1 MSVFHGLSGG
11 RIVQLVDTPVGVA
24 VGRGDA
30 VGAGRGVGVGTT
42 CVGVGGTAD
51 GVAVGFGVRVGVG
64 VSVGFGVRVGV
75 GVRVGLRV
83 GVGVGVRVGLRVGVG
98 VAVRVGRRVG
108 VGVGITD
115 TSAATSP
122 PAKSNTMPDAIPAA
136 RPREILMRR
145 SRASLIPR
153 SRTRGALQNPG
164 FQRAELLRPCRNP
177 SPEASDSRRV
187 LRSHLPGEAPMQLAT
202 DHDLDCSALSGN
214 LHRWTGVAVGQAEI
228 HRSFPDPQAADLQ
241 LRHGV
246 RHRRS
251 LEYDAPREPVDRQ
264 AEKRL

>member
-1 MSVFHGLSGG
+1 MPIGSPFQNVPKSGCRNFVEPMKLTYAAELGSMGYPEMSVFHGLSGG
-11 RIVQLVDTPVGVA
+11 KTVQLVDTPVGVA

-51 GVAVGFGVRVGVG
+51 GVAVGFGERVGVG

-83 GVGVGVRVGLRVGVG
+83 GVGVGG
-98 VAVRVGRRVG
+98 RVG

-153 SRTRGALQNPG
+153 SRPGGLCKIPDSAGGATPAVPKSVTGSVG
-164 FQRAELLRPCRNP
+164 FSPRPSL
-177 SPEASDSRRV
+177 SPAR
-187 LRSHLPGEAPMQLAT
+187 
-202 DHDLDCSALSGN
+202 
-214 LHRWTGVAVGQAEI
+214 
-228 HRSFPDPQAADLQ
+228 
-241 LRHGV
+241 
-246 RHRRS
+246 
-251 LEYDAPREPVDRQ
+251 
-264 AEKRL
+264 